1 MPLFPLV
8 HFDDIFCVDR
18 QTFVWIDNDTE
29 QARISL
35 NKKNKLLSF

>member
-8 HFDDIFCVDR
+8 HFDDIFRVDR
-18 QTFVWIDNDTE
+18 QTFVGIDNDTE

-35 NKKNKLLSF
+35 NKKHKLLIF